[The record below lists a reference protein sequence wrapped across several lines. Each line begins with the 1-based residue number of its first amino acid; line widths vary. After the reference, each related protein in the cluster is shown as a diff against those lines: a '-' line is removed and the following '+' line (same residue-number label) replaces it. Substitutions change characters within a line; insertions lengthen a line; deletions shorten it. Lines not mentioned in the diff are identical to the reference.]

1 MHCSIVAMGTGTGIR
16 ARIQGNCKITTAG
29 TAAAAA
35 SATELNIKSSIV
47 LSVFSSDFAGSISRV
62 SRWHLVYGWLG
73 DAPVAVLNQ
82 PAGGDGGAMG
92 NGMH

>member
-1 MHCSIVAMGTGTGIR
+1 MGTGTGIR

-29 TAAAAA
+29 AAA

-47 LSVFSSDFAGSISRV
+47 PSVFSSDFAGSISRV

-82 PAGGDGGAMG
+82 PAGGVGGAMG

>member
-1 MHCSIVAMGTGTGIR
+1 MHCSIVAMRTGTGIR

-29 TAAAAA
+29 AAAC
-35 SATELNIKSSIV
+35 ATELNIKSSIV
-47 LSVFSSDFAGSISRV
+47 PSVFSSDFPGSISRV